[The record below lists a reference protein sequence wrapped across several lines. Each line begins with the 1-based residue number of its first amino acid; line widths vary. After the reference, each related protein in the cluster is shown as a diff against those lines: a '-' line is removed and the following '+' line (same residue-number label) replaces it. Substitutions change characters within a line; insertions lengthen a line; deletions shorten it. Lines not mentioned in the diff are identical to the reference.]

1 MKNTVKFGT
10 LMTVLL
16 LASLCSLILM
26 LLTLSTSLMDRRIS
40 LRYSVAVTWEYNFE
54 SLGQEWL
61 ANVDDVLAANPNADL
76 TAANTKPDDNHSF
89 SIESIG
95 ERKYRAQI
103 GDSETKHL
111 IIEIQVDDKGIYK
124 VTKWAMEPQE
134 IQKQTIKGLVK
145 VN

>member
-1 MKNTVKFGT
+1 
-10 LMTVLL
+10 
-16 LASLCSLILM
+16 M

>member
-16 LASLCSLILM
+16 IASLCSLILM

-54 SLGQEWL
+54 SLGQEVV
-61 ANVDDVLAANPNADL
+61 ANVDDVWQLIQML
-76 TAANTKPDDNHSF
+76 TLPQQTQSQMIITVF

-111 IIEIQVDDKGIYK
+111 IIEYRLTIRAYIK

-134 IQKQTIKGLVK
+134 IQKQTIKDWVR
-145 VN
+145 

>member
-26 LLTLSTSLMDRRIS
+26 LLPLSTSLMDRRIS

>member
-54 SLGQEWL
+54 SLGQEGL